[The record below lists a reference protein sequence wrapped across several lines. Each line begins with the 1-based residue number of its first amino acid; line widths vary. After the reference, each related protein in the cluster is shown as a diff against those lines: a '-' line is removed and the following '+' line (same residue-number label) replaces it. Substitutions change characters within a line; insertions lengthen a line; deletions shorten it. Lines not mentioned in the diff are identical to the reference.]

1 MKKLVI
7 PKFASEREEA
17 EWWDAHAE
25 VVQANLL
32 EAMRSGTAGRD
43 ILKRLADQRAAKNPA
58 PAKSN

>member
-1 MKKLVI
+1 MKKLLI

-17 EWWDAHAE
+17 EWWYAHAE

-32 EAMRSGTAGRD
+32 EAMRNGTAGRD